1 MPNEVPI
8 IAENHAIV
16 PSPKRFVL
24 KRTTDLAYGDESRF
38 KVKYEKELNAAQF
51 EAVKHTNGP
60 ALVIAGAGTG
70 KTRTLTYRVARL
82 VEQGVDPQSILLL
95 TFTRRAAQEMLRR
108 AAALLHDS
116 KAENVAGGTFHSF
129 ANLTLRK
136 YANLIGFTNDFSI
149 LDQGDAHDS
158 INLLRTQM
166 GLATA
171 RRRFPRKTTL
181 GAMISLAVN
190 RMTTVEDVVE
200 TDFPHFIED
209 LGEILRLSEAYH
221 AYKRRSN
228 TMDYDDLLTDLVLLL
243 ETNEKVRETLAK
255 KYRYVMVDEYQDVN
269 RLQARIVE
277 LLSSPSLS
285 DEGRARA
292 NVMVVGDDAQSI
304 YRFRG
309 AEVENIF
316 DFPKQYPGAAIIPL
330 EENFRSTQPIL
341 TLTNHVI
348 SLASR
353 RYEKELY
360 TRNASGEIP
369 QIVCAENE
377 AQQSRY
383 VVEKILEYRELGV
396 SLKDIAVLFRS
407 GYMSFDL
414 ELELQRAN
422 IPFQKFG
429 GMKFIETSHVKDLT
443 AMLRVVQNPKDA
455 VSWYRIL
462 LLNDG
467 EGPKTAERIVEG
479 VLQSGLRRAAAEA
492 EAQAEGSEPSSDTR
506 YPIPDTRVGASV
518 EGLFSILKFVSSDK
532 MTPPEKVEHLIEYYK
547 PILRKKYDDYQKRE
561 KDIETFQL
569 ITERYRSLNPLLADL
584 SLDPPTE
591 SLSDMEEGARDDE
604 LLTLSTIHSAKGL
617 EWNTVIITN
626 CLDGRFPS
634 VHAARDPEELEEE
647 RRLMY
652 VAATRAKEHLIIT
665 YPTNLY
671 DREAGIVLS
680 KPSRFIDGLVDRSL
694 AEGWVIA
701 EE

>member
-1 MPNEVPI
+1 MEGEVIP
-8 IAENHAIV
+8 AMSENSPAIRDEATTSV
-16 PSPKRFVL
+16 APKRFVL
-24 KRTTDLAYGDESRF
+24 KRATELAYGDESRF
-38 KVKYEKELNAAQF
+38 KVRYEQELNASQF
-51 EAVKHTNGP
+51 EAVRHNQGP

-82 VEQGVDPQSILLL
+82 VEQGVDPKSILLL

-108 AAALLHDS
+108 ASALLHDRS
-116 KAENVAGGTFHSF
+116 AENVSGGTFHSF
-129 ANLTLRK
+129 ANLTLRH
-136 YANLIGFTNDFSI
+136 YASLIGFNNDFSI
-149 LDQGDAHDS
+149 LDQGDAHDA

-190 RMTTVEDVVE
+190 RMISLEEVVE
-200 TDFPHFIED
+200 TNFPHFIND
-209 LGEILRLSEAYH
+209 LPDILRLAHGYH
-221 AYKRRSN
+221 AYKRKSN
-228 TMDYDDLLTDLVLLL
+228 GMDYDDLLTNLVLLL
-243 ETNEKVRETLAK
+243 ETQENVRETLAK
-255 KYRYVMVDEYQDVN
+255 RYRYIMVDEYQDVN

-277 LLSSPSLS
+277 LLAGKDLS
-285 DEGRARA
+285 QA

-316 DFPKQYPGAAIIPL
+316 AFPQQYLGAKVIPL
-330 EENFRSTQPIL
+330 EENYRSTQPIL
-341 TLTNHVI
+341 TLTNHII

-360 TRNASGEIP
+360 TRSERGEMP

-377 AQQSRY
+377 AQQSLY
-383 VVEKILEYRELGV
+383 VVEKILEYREMGV

-443 AMLRVVQNPKDA
+443 AMLRVIQNPKDA

-462 LLNDG
+462 LLHDG
-467 EGPKTAERIVEG
+467 VGPKTAEKIVQDIGDERVSVKRFSEG
-479 VLQSGLRRAAAEA
+479 VI
-492 EAQAEGSEPSSDTR
+492 EGTTSPPFEISK
-506 YPIPDTRVGASV
+506 YPKNVID
-518 EGLFSILKFVSSDK
+518 LFATLKFISNDHL
-532 MTPPEKVEHLIEYYK
+532 TPPEKVEHLVEYYK
-547 PILRKKYDDYQKRE
+547 PILRQKYDDYQKRQ

-569 ITERYRSLNPLLADL
+569 ITERYRSLTSLLADL
-584 SLDPPTE
+584 SLDPPTD
-591 SLSDMEEGARDDE
+591 SMTDIEEGTRDDE
-604 LLTLSTIHSAKGL
+604 ILTLSTIHSAKGL

-626 CLDGRFPS
+626 CLDGRFPT

-652 VAATRAKEHLIIT
+652 VAASRAKEHLIIT

-671 DREAGIVLS
+671 DRESGIVLS
-680 KPSRFIDGLVDRSL
+680 KPSRFIDGVVDRQL